1 MTAERARRNMV
12 AMNLRLTRSRCVPAA
27 APLLLLLA
35 AALLA
40 GCGGGAKN
48 SSPSGTTT
56 TPPTST
62 KAAGP
67 VLETCT
73 STAKSV
79 PTMLPGWKVTFY
91 SARLSKTTSPDVSE
105 ANHVRTFSY
114 KAIKALT
121 SANDLYIR
129 IEKADQ
135 SFLTGFGTAVESC
148 DANNKI
154 TQYYSVRNRTGV
166 EGKNVLASTFYF
178 HGGNY
183 LHGAGTY
190 RVDAYVKT
198 LDGKWHLVDRLSGLK
213 ITP

>member
-1 MTAERARRNMV
+1 M
-12 AMNLRLTRSRCVPAA
+12 RSGGSTSAA
-27 APLLLLLA
+27 APCRGTPRRLRRRREEQLA
-35 AALLA
+35 ERHDDHASDLDE
-40 GCGGGAKN
+40 GR
-48 SSPSGTTT
+48 
-56 TPPTST
+56 
-62 KAAGP
+62 GP